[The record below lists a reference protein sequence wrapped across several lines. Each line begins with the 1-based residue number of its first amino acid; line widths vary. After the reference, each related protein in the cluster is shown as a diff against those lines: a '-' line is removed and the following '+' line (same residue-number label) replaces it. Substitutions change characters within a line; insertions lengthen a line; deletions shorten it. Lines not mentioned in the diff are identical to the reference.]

1 MVNLQQGL
9 EQTIKKLVK
18 EGKLKEAYDLAKN
31 SPELQKV
38 LIQACVE
45 NKVTLSQLE
54 DAELFPESVADL
66 MNMFSRDKEKFDAE
80 CKKNSLAM
88 RLFVHAIDDETGE
101 FVYTL
106 YPLSLLSLEDN
117 FVQEV
122 VPLADS
128 LFPGKSHHAFFLNDL
143 IRLAENS
150 KYSEVPECYIRGKTI
165 SREDIYAA
173 SLYPENEMEIYSWYA
188 IAEGGNE
195 QDNQDVLNKILE
207 AIKNKKTYTLP
218 KDKEIS
224 SALFVLYNLAFDEN
238 GKIKTL
244 EEQKKLQQYV
254 WNNLD
259 VLPFDEGKRADFD
272 HVFGGLENK
281 TPEQKSLYP
290 YLTLSDVYKDEEFLR
305 YLIENEKVHVFL
317 KILDPKES
325 DYAYAFMQGNM
336 GELPSL
342 IEESIKKEKNK
353 DKKEQLK
360 KLKRHVEKIIQT
372 EQGTPALE
380 PQEQK
385 NESSGSK
392 RVKTK
397 PKCDD
402 IASLV
407 LHILDGR
414 AKNPEQFGESTIS
427 YQVGRKKYT
436 FGKNKTKKE
445 VLLDL
450 LKSNLCKKNLIKLFS
465 QRTPETQKT
474 VLHYLIDLNDDDLK
488 ENVLNLI
495 KSMSKEDKK
504 IVFNNKYGNEI
515 LEYAAAQEDP
525 HWYSALVG
533 VLLPDCNQLVNVEA
547 EVNFLNMRQT
557 TAEEFFKIIR
567 DYKYQDDDGN
577 NYLHY
582 AVKFDNL
589 AIIRGFGERYWT
601 DSLIHQKNKDGKTPF
616 DLAIEKENLDAI
628 HQLVIYGSLD
638 DKDKMIEAIEKK
650 IKSLPKG
657 SQACLYLK
665 GVEAILNQ
673 KTMPQ
678 NLDETTKK
686 YLESFCE
693 ECGIEYPAQASNNSS
708 SLSKRL
714 AQSEQSSLSE
724 TSTAIARVAAPLA
737 KGRFV

>member
-1 MVNLQQGL
+1 M
-9 EQTIKKLVK
+9 
-18 EGKLKEAYDLAKN
+18 
-31 SPELQKV
+31 
-38 LIQACVE
+38 
-45 NKVTLSQLE
+45 
-54 DAELFPESVADL
+54 
-66 MNMFSRDKEKFDAE
+66 
-80 CKKNSLAM
+80 
-88 RLFVHAIDDETGE
+88 
-101 FVYTL
+101 
-106 YPLSLLSLEDN
+106 
-117 FVQEV
+117 
-122 VPLADS
+122 
-128 LFPGKSHHAFFLNDL
+128 
-143 IRLAENS
+143 
-150 KYSEVPECYIRGKTI
+150 
-165 SREDIYAA
+165 
-173 SLYPENEMEIYSWYA
+173 
-188 IAEGGNE
+188 
-195 QDNQDVLNKILE
+195 
-207 AIKNKKTYTLP
+207 
-218 KDKEIS
+218 
-224 SALFVLYNLAFDEN
+224 
-238 GKIKTL
+238 
-244 EEQKKLQQYV
+244 
-254 WNNLD
+254 
-259 VLPFDEGKRADFD
+259 
-272 HVFGGLENK
+272 
-281 TPEQKSLYP
+281 
-290 YLTLSDVYKDEEFLR
+290 
-305 YLIENEKVHVFL
+305 
-317 KILDPKES
+317 
-325 DYAYAFMQGNM
+325 
-336 GELPSL
+336 
-342 IEESIKKEKNK
+342 
-353 DKKEQLK
+353 
-360 KLKRHVEKIIQT
+360 
-372 EQGTPALE
+372 
-380 PQEQK
+380 
-385 NESSGSK
+385 
-392 RVKTK
+392 
-397 PKCDD
+397 
-402 IASLV
+402 
-407 LHILDGR
+407 
-414 AKNPEQFGESTIS
+414 
-427 YQVGRKKYT
+427 
-436 FGKNKTKKE
+436 
-445 VLLDL
+445 LDL

-495 KSMSKEDKK
+495 KSMSKKDKQV
-504 IVFNNKYGNEI
+504 VFNNKYGNEI

-628 HQLVIYGSLD
+628 HQLVIYGVLD

-657 SQACLYLK
+657 SQVCLYLK

-686 YLESFCE
+686 YLKSFCE

-724 TSTAIARVAAPLA
+724 TSTATARVAAPLA